1 MIKHLQKTFGETD
14 LLCDIC
20 MIVEFGE
27 RIGIVGA
34 NGCGKSTLLHILA
47 KEQSSDGGTL
57 MIEQNCRCGLL
68 KQNQTASELLSFSPE
83 DINPKY
89 RKFLNLT
96 NAQLLHPETLSGGEQ
111 TRYALCQIL
120 SQQPDLLLLDE
131 PTNHLDFRS
140 TQQLIKLLNYYDGTI
155 ITVSHDRY
163 FLDETVFKIIEIEHG
178 VSSEFCG
185 NYTDYREE
193 KARLFEQKTHRYQE
207 SKKQQRQIQKAI
219 QQIQQRS
226 QKAHRNSSKADSSG
240 LKMGVKEHKRSQ
252 AKKLDK
258 KAKSDQKRLERLIIS
273 GEQKPEEEKTIHF
286 EIQHRSN
293 HGKRILQAEHI
304 CKSFEQK
311 LLFQNSNFT
320 ISHGERVAIFGNN
333 GCGKTTLIEMIQH
346 PELLD
351 SGSIWISPSSS
362 PYILSQNLLQLPPKI
377 TTLTYL
383 QQTVRQLTGKDR
395 TLLNN
400 LGLGNKQMQT
410 PVCRLS
416 YGEQMK
422 LKLAIPILM
431 KYDFLILDEPTNHLD
446 LYTREMLETTLSEY
460 QGTLLLISHDIY
472 FLKKICNRVLQFQ
485 DHQIIRLEHS
495 FAEYIDYQNI
505 LDPSSPKQS
514 NSWE

>member
-1 MIKHLQKTFGETD
+1 
-14 LLCDIC
+14 
-20 MIVEFGE
+20 
-27 RIGIVGA
+27 
-34 NGCGKSTLLHILA
+34 
-47 KEQSSDGGTL
+47 
-57 MIEQNCRCGLL
+57 
-68 KQNQTASELLSFSPE
+68 
-83 DINPKY
+83 
-89 RKFLNLT
+89 
-96 NAQLLHPETLSGGEQ
+96 
-111 TRYALCQIL
+111 
-120 SQQPDLLLLDE
+120 
-131 PTNHLDFRS
+131 
-140 TQQLIKLLNYYDGTI
+140 
-155 ITVSHDRY
+155 
-163 FLDETVFKIIEIEHG
+163 
-178 VSSEFCG
+178 
-185 NYTDYREE
+185 
-193 KARLFEQKTHRYQE
+193 
-207 SKKQQRQIQKAI
+207 
-219 QQIQQRS
+219 
-226 QKAHRNSSKADSSG
+226 
-240 LKMGVKEHKRSQ
+240 
-252 AKKLDK
+252 
-258 KAKSDQKRLERLIIS
+258 
-273 GEQKPEEEKTIHF
+273 
-286 EIQHRSN
+286 
-293 HGKRILQAEHI
+293 
-304 CKSFEQK
+304 
-311 LLFQNSNFT
+311 
-320 ISHGERVAIFGNN
+320 
-333 GCGKTTLIEMIQH
+333 MIQH

-505 LDPSSPKQS
+505 LDLSSPK
-514 NSWE
+514 